1 MNNRTLGPSVAAV
14 SEASSEAG
22 AKQDAAQ
29 ARAEEALRRTGRAH
43 YGFGLAD
50 DPGDCLGAVLED
62 VGGDDGVHR
71 HVGAQDQRRH
81 PAGACSVLGL
91 GSPLPLRLRCWFAR
105 G

>member
-62 VGGDDGVHR
+62 VGSDDGVHW

-81 PAGACSVLGL
+81 PACAPCSA
-91 GSPLPLRLRCWFAR
+91 SAPLSLRLRCRFAR